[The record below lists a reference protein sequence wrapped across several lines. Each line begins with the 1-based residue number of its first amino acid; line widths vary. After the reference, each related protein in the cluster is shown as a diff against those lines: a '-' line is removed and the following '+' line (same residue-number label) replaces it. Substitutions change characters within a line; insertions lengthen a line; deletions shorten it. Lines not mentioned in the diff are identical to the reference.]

1 MDVSLTMWTLTILGL
16 SALIAVDFFIGRKP
30 HDVSIKEAGIWTVV
44 WIVLAA
50 LFGLGLLVFG
60 ESQASGE
67 FFAGFITEKSLSVD
81 NLFVFVLIMAKF
93 AVPSHL
99 QQRVLLIGVLIALV
113 LRAIFIAAGAAIIAS
128 FSWVFYIFGAFLIYT
143 AWKLIQ
149 EARSDEEE
157 EEFEENR
164 LLKSIEKR
172 FGVADKY
179 HGTKLFI
186 RNNGKRVM
194 TPLMVV
200 MLAIGTTD
208 VLFALDSIPAI
219 FGLTQ
224 DPYIVFT
231 ANAFALMGLRQ
242 LYFLIGGLLRKLVH
256 LSYGLSVILGFIG
269 VKLVLHALHESGV
282 HVPEIS
288 IPFSLAFICGVLIV
302 TTITSL
308 IASKRK
314 AERKRPRPTRS
325 PGRTASRPGSGR
337 TQGVSRTGTERLPD
351 GDRSVRFSVRDGDP
365 APRTHPRGP
374 TRRKCCRRTAAKG
387 AAAYESPDGTR
398 AGNETGERE
407 HATSALPPA
416 LAPLRQMRPLV
427 TQRRVL
433 AMPRVD
439 PGLVRKQAEELRL
452 DVVDQAREGLG
463 ILVRVAHPAGE
474 EAVAR
479 ENVRVAVRVVV
490 DQGDRAGGVPHEM
503 TGGQFDA
510 AHPDR
515 VPVLDGHVRRDGDAL
530 GVVPAGVGAGTG
542 RADDVVQR
550 LPVIAVAVGG
560 DDGRD
565 GVVADQPQQRLGLI
579 GRVDQQLLV
588 GGPTA
593 QQIGVVVHRAD
604 RDLGDHQVWEFV
616 HIRSAADLHHSAVC
630 HGVSL

>member
-1 MDVSLTMWTLTILGL
+1 MDVSMSLWVATILGL

-30 HDVSIKEAGIWTVV
+30 HEVSIKEAGTWTVV

-50 LFGLGLLVFG
+50 LFGLGLLFFG

-67 FFAGFITEKSLSVD
+67 FFAGYITEKSLSVD

-93 AVPSHL
+93 SVPTHL
-99 QQRVLLIGVLIALV
+99 QQRVLLIGVLVALV

-149 EARSDEEE
+149 EARADEPE

-164 LLKSIEKR
+164 LLKSIENR

-186 RNNGKRVM
+186 RVNGKRVL

-242 LYFLIGGLLRKLVH
+242 LYFLIGGLLKKLVH

-288 IPFSLAFICGVLIV
+288 IPVSLAVICGVLVI

-308 IASKRK
+308 IAS
-314 AERKRPRPTRS
+314 
-325 PGRTASRPGSGR
+325 
-337 TQGVSRTGTERLPD
+337 
-351 GDRSVRFSVRDGDP
+351 
-365 APRTHPRGP
+365 
-374 TRRKCCRRTAAKG
+374 
-387 AAAYESPDGTR
+387 
-398 AGNETGERE
+398 
-407 HATSALPPA
+407 
-416 LAPLRQMRPLV
+416 
-427 TQRRVL
+427 
-433 AMPRVD
+433 
-439 PGLVRKQAEELRL
+439 RKQAE
-452 DVVDQAREGLG
+452 RE
-463 ILVRVAHPAGE
+463 AA
-474 EAVAR
+474 EA
-479 ENVRVAVRVVV
+479 
-490 DQGDRAGGVPHEM
+490 
-503 TGGQFDA
+503 A
-510 AHPDR
+510 AKD
-515 VPVLDGHVRRDGDAL
+515 
-530 GVVPAGVGAGTG
+530 
-542 RADDVVQR
+542 
-550 LPVIAVAVGG
+550 
-560 DDGRD
+560 
-565 GVVADQPQQRLGLI
+565 
-579 GRVDQQLLV
+579 
-588 GGPTA
+588 
-593 QQIGVVVHRAD
+593 
-604 RDLGDHQVWEFV
+604 
-616 HIRSAADLHHSAVC
+616 
-630 HGVSL
+630 SLKA